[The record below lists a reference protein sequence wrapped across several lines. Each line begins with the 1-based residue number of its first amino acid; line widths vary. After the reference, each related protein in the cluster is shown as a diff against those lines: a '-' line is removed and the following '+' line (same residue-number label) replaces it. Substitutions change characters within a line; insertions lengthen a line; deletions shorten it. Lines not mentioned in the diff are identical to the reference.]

1 MYSVSRKSQLIGTQ
15 NLIFFLNEKDRWL
28 TFCHLSAFSVQ
39 QEGKVASVGIK
50 CPAYGIC
57 REVWPE
63 IRNNSVTLC
72 HENHD

>member
-15 NLIFFLNEKDRWL
+15 NLIFFFNEKDTWL

-50 CPAYGIC
+50 CSAYGIC

-63 IRNNSVTLC
+63 I
-72 HENHD
+72 

>member
-15 NLIFFLNEKDRWL
+15 NLIFFFNEKDTWL

-50 CPAYGIC
+50 CAAYGIC

-63 IRNNSVTLC
+63 I
-72 HENHD
+72 

>member
-15 NLIFFLNEKDRWL
+15 NLVFCFNEKDRWL

-63 IRNNSVTLC
+63 I
-72 HENHD
+72 

>member
-1 MYSVSRKSQLIGTQ
+1 MYLVSRKSQLIGTQ
-15 NLIFFLNEKDRWL
+15 NLIFFFNEKDTWL

-50 CPAYGIC
+50 CSAYGIC

-63 IRNNSVTLC
+63 I
-72 HENHD
+72 

>member
-15 NLIFFLNEKDRWL
+15 NLIFFFNEKDTWL

-50 CPAYGIC
+50 CSAYGIS

-63 IRNNSVTLC
+63 IY
-72 HENHD
+72 E

>member
-15 NLIFFLNEKDRWL
+15 NLIFFFNEKDTWL
-28 TFCHLSAFSVQ
+28 TFCHLSAFCVQ

-50 CPAYGIC
+50 CSAYGIC

-63 IRNNSVTLC
+63 I
-72 HENHD
+72 